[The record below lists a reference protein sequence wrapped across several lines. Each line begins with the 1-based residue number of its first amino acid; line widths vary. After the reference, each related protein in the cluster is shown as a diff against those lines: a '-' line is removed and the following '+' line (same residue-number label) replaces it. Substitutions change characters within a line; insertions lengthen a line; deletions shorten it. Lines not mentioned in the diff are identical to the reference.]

1 MTDALNQTTTLLGL
15 DIGKMLGR
23 ITNRVMNFMISKN
36 DLLEEYDS
44 VEVLPEDIY
53 FFQDKMRDYT
63 YSYWL
68 RSSGFQDL
76 IVVCQDELVDQL
88 AIDVIGSVS
97 SNLSL
102 FAPTV
107 LELKGVMAN
116 FTHVMVVP
124 PTYHGYLKGIEG
136 IDRSSLFLCL
146 PIYRC
151 EFSGRES
158 VEDFRE
164 LRLHYIPVL
173 NWHREKHPKLRV
185 YFDNPR
191 TGGGTDEAGAYFQW
205 SNLLRAIDNINGV
218 SDGFIEI
225 TNWSDQVV
233 EVISPSADVYVLIKD
248 RRDEHVLSLD
258 DLIVTIKAFVFA

>member
-1 MTDALNQTTTLLGL
+1 
-15 DIGKMLGR
+15 
-23 ITNRVMNFMISKN
+23 MNYMISKS

-44 VEVLPEDIY
+44 VKVLAGDIY

-63 YSYWL
+63 YNYWL
-68 RSSGFQDL
+68 MSSGLQDL

-88 AIDVIGSVS
+88 AIDVISSVS
-97 SNLSL
+97 SNLNL

-107 LELKGVMAN
+107 FELKGVTAT

-124 PTYHGYLKGIEG
+124 PIYHGYLKDVEG
-136 IDRSSLFLCL
+136 VDRKNLFLCL

-151 EFSGRES
+151 EFSGCES
-158 VEDFRE
+158 VDDFRE

-173 NWHREKHPKLRV
+173 NWHREKHPKMRV

-205 SNLLRAIDNINGV
+205 STLLREIGNINGV
-218 SDGFIEI
+218 SDGFIEL
-225 TNWSDQVV
+225 TNWSGQVV
-233 EVISPSADVYVLIKD
+233 EVISSSADVYVLIKD
-248 RRDEHVLSLD
+248 RRDEQVLSLD
-258 DLIVTIKAFVFA
+258 DLIFKIRAFVFA